1 MAIFI
6 SFPPNGAD
14 YPQSAM
20 SEALAMHLSLRRHMR
35 LGKQRAESALW
46 GNRIY
51 LTLKFTSEWIFS
63 LVLLLSSLPLL
74 IGVAI
79 LVKLTSVGPVFYC
92 QLRLGKNGR
101 VYKVFKIRTMLHE
114 CEGTAGAVW
123 AVQDDPR
130 VTPVGRFLRETH
142 LDEIP
147 QLWNVLR
154 GEMSLIGPRPERP
167 EIATELEKILPAY
180 RQRLE
185 VRPGMTGLA
194 QLRLPAD
201 SDENGVR
208 RKLSHDLYYIRQRG
222 FLLDLQLTISTLPYL
237 VARFSKLLSEL
248 LIRSHGQRADRQ
260 RKQGARRPR
269 IINEGGKLELR
280 IMEVETGRGLHEA
293 MDGAK
298 AA

>member
-1 MAIFI
+1 
-6 SFPPNGAD
+6 
-14 YPQSAM
+14 
-20 SEALAMHLSLRRHMR
+20 MHLSLKRHMK
-35 LGKQRAESALW
+35 LGTQRAENARW
-46 GNRIY
+46 GSRFY
-51 LTLKFTSEWIFS
+51 LASKFAVEWVLS
-63 LVLLLSSLPLL
+63 LVLLLGSLPLL
-74 IGVAI
+74 MAVAV

-92 QLRLGKNGR
+92 QLRLGKKGR
-101 VYKVFKIRTMLHE
+101 IYKVFKIRTMLHE
-114 CEGTAGAVW
+114 CEGAAGAVW

-130 VTPVGRFLRETH
+130 VTPIGRFLRETH

-167 EIATELEKILPAY
+167 EIASELEKILPAY

-201 SDENGVR
+201 SDVNGVR

-222 FLLDLQLTISTLPYL
+222 FLLDLQLALSTLPYL
-237 VARFSKLLSEL
+237 LARFSKLMSEL
-248 LIRSHGQRADRQ
+248 LIRRHGQRADRQ

-280 IMEVETGRGLHEA
+280 IMEVEAGRGLHEA
-293 MDGAK
+293 MDGVK